1 LWIELV
7 NPTNPFFEFH
17 IGNGTDVLQRPL
29 KQFYN
34 AMCKLVD
41 ETIRGS
47 MNTISHFSMNLLKE
61 LKFLFI
67 GFFLC

>member
-1 LWIELV
+1 M
-7 NPTNPFFEFH
+7 
-17 IGNGTDVLQRPL
+17 IGNGIDVLQRTL
-29 KQFYN
+29 KQLN
-34 AMCKLVD
+34 DAMCKLVD

-47 MNTISHFSMNLLKE
+47 MRTISHFSINLLKE